1 MVCRWTGQYLYQPD
15 DNEGKTTTDIVCN
28 AVIAYVET
36 YGSKHNLEIVT
47 AVDKDSWSRH
57 GKPIEVTTYSLKH
70 GNEITPIEEVSEIML
85 AYYSSYMEDEASDF
99 GRNAYY
105 IGEPWSQEDLEVFVR
120 ETMIEYWS

>member
-15 DNEGKTTTDIVCN
+15 DNEGKTIPDIVCD
-28 AVIAYVET
+28 AIIAYVET

-70 GNEITPIEEVSEIML
+70 GTEITPIEEVSEMML
-85 AYYSSYMEDEASDF
+85 YG
-99 GRNAYY
+99 GRRFRLR
-105 IGEPWSQEDLEVFVR
+105 QERLLYRRTLESGR
-120 ETMIEYWS
+120 P